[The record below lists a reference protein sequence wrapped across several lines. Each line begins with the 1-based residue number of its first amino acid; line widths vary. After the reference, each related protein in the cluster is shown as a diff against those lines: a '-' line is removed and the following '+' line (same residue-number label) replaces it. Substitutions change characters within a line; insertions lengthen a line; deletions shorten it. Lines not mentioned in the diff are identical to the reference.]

1 MKHQTLIYLSILFL
15 PLCFF
20 GQSERVKK
28 EFNEQEWLALTTNE
42 EYHKEWLEETLK
54 PGITMNGDTL
64 SFSLEAR
71 RLMGDSLYRS
81 KVYKKTY
88 SFKDVQ
94 QSLVVMQL
102 QKAFWQMIHLYPNHK
117 NEVIQYTMMYKDVID
132 VNKVVLG
139 AFYTY
144 AFFDPEITKIENN
157 KPVITRPDLFEEKFR
172 IAKEIISYASYF
184 DEKRNK
190 VEKGTVKQIIEN

>member
-1 MKHQTLIYLSILFL
+1 MKNEAIIYISMFFL
-15 PLCFF
+15 PLFVF
-20 GQSERVKK
+20 GQLDQVKK
-28 EFNEQEWLALTTNE
+28 EFSKKEWQALSTNE
-42 EYHKEWLEETLK
+42 AYHKEWLEETLK
-54 PGITMNGDTL
+54 PGIVMKGDTL

-81 KVYKKTY
+81 EVYKKEYT
-88 SFKDVQ
+88 FQDVQ
-94 QSLVVMQL
+94 ESLVAMQL

-117 NEVIQYTMMYKDVID
+117 EDVIQYTMMYKNIID
-132 VNKVVLG
+132 TDKVVLG

-172 IAKEIISYASYF
+172 VAKEIISFVSYF
-184 DEKRNK
+184 EEKIDIAETHTGK
-190 VEKGTVKQIIEN
+190 